1 MAIGVGFS
9 LGRSDGESRA
19 AGPAIRKAGRVA
31 LWALVAFLLFRG
43 FASVLS
49 GPEQGEV
56 TSAERGGVSDPA
68 TSSFAVR
75 FARTYLADS
84 SPRALAGL
92 LAPGA
97 AVPASPP
104 SGPGTAV
111 EQAEVAAIRD
121 LGSGRAIVTVACEL
135 GDARTLYLAVPI
147 VREDAGEVAAL
158 GVPAIVAGPAGVG
171 ASVEQPRPLAGPDAG
186 AIVDLVR
193 RFVPAYLSA
202 TDPGKL
208 SYLLAPGAAVAPLG
222 GGLQLLG
229 VSSVREIGDSE
240 GARRTVV
247 ASARVREQASGAVYP
262 LAYWLEVVRRD
273 RWYVAGIE
281 GALS

>member
-1 MAIGVGFS
+1 MASGVGFS
-9 LGRSDGESRA
+9 FGRSNGESRA
-19 AGPAIRKAGRVA
+19 VGPAIRKAGRVA
-31 LWALVAFLLFRG
+31 LWALVAILLFRG

-49 GPEQGEV
+49 GPEHGEV
-56 TSAERGGVSDPA
+56 TSAARGGVSDPA

-84 SPRALAGL
+84 SPRALTGL

-111 EQAEVAAIRD
+111 EQAEVAAFRD

-135 GDARTLYLAVPI
+135 DVARTLYLAVPI
-147 VREDAGEVAAL
+147 VREGAGEVAAL

-202 TDPGKL
+202 SDPGKL
-208 SYLLAPGAAVAPLG
+208 SYLLAPGAAVRPLG
-222 GGLQLLG
+222 GGLQLLA
-229 VSSVREIGDSE
+229 VSGVREIGDSE

-247 ASARVREQASGAVYP
+247 ASARVREPASGAVYP

-273 RWYVAGIE
+273 RWYVAAIE